1 VDCFDGYRNASAQF
15 FSAGSESTKLIIA
28 EAEPSISQL
37 FKENTILLGKAL
49 DSMLLMLV
57 EPTRKARNNEMKE
70 D

>member
-1 VDCFDGYRNASAQF
+1 
-15 FSAGSESTKLIIA
+15 LIIG